1 MTEAPVPRLLYLA
14 DVPVESSQHGSA
26 LLFRLL
32 DWYPPDRLLIIERA
46 DESTAARRLPGV
58 SYLAV
63 PYARRL
69 LLNSRLHGPYSAWLS
84 FRAPSD
90 SAQVISRLDAFQP
103 EAVLTVGHGF
113 GWLTAAAV
121 AARLQVPL
129 HLIIHDDWPRLA
141 AITPAFRRWL
151 DRRFGEVYRAAA
163 SRLCV
168 SPFMAEEYSRRYG
181 AAGQVIYPSRARD
194 SLVADAKPARQL
206 GAQDALVIGY
216 GGNSGA
222 EVMTGLRQLAAASPA
237 GGARLEVF
245 GPFSPASQR
254 ELLACTP
261 AVTFHGFV
269 PNQQMIAALREQC
282 DVLFVPMTFGPGARA
297 NQVVAFPSKLA
308 DYTATGLPLLIH
320 APAYASA
327 VRWARAHGDAAEIV
341 DQPGPAPLQG
351 ALDRLRDPSWRG
363 VLANRSVAAGHRC
376 FDAAAAQA
384 VFRDVIAP

>member
-1 MTEAPVPRLLYLA
+1 VTAAPVPRLLYVA

-26 LLFRLL
+26 LVFRLL
-32 DWYPPDRLLIIERA
+32 EGYPPERLLIVERGG
-46 DESTAARRLPGV
+46 ESVAARRLPAV
-58 SYLAV
+58 SYLAL
-63 PYARRL
+63 PYAARR

-84 FRAPSD
+84 FWAP
-90 SAQVISRLDAFQP
+90 AAAGQVLSRLHGFQP

-121 AARLQVPL
+121 AERLHIPL
-129 HLIIHDDWPRLA
+129 HLIVHDDWPQLT
-141 AITPAFRRWL
+141 AITPALRSWL

-168 SPFMAEEYSRRYG
+168 SPFMAEEYARRYH
-181 AAGQVIYPSRARD
+181 ADGQVMYPSRASD
-194 SLVADAKPARQL
+194 SLVAQAKAARLL

-216 GGNSGA
+216 GGNSGV
-222 EVMTGLRQLAAASPA
+222 EVMAGLRQLAAALPA
-237 GGARLEVF
+237 AGARLEMF
-245 GPFSPASQR
+245 GPFSPAAQR
-254 ELLACTP
+254 ELREVTP

-269 PNQQMIAALREQC
+269 PNQQMIAALRETC
-282 DVLFVPMTFGPGARA
+282 DVLFVPMTFDAGARA

-327 VRWARAHGDAAEIV
+327 VRWARAHDDAAEIV
-341 DQPGPAPLQG
+341 DQPGPAHLQG
-351 ALDRLRDPSWRG
+351 ALERLRDPEWRG
-363 VLANRSVAAGHRC
+363 ALAQRSVAAGHRC

-384 VFRDVIAP
+384 VFRDAIAP